1 MQDRIEN
8 VVGKYW
14 IRVLGVNYRC
24 SDIAFMGVS
33 QLFEER
39 KRVRKGYFGY
49 RDQVG
54 RGLIL
59 TCELLCWERQFISF
73 FPGRSPRVEWWFA
86 FGKHKLSEKDMQGRR
101 ARTCANRHVLD
112 CLNPPKVVALTNGRL
127 FWFHLRRWPP
137 RKLTGWGV
145 LYTDYSRLSLNGHL
159 CKMDTWSWSLPF
171 FAPSI

>member
-1 MQDRIEN
+1 MFMELITDARTLHSWVFPN
-8 VVGKYW
+8 CLKRGSV
-14 IRVLGVNYRC
+14 
-24 SDIAFMGVS
+24 SDKDIFAY
-33 QLFEER
+33 ER
-39 KRVRKGYFGY
+39 HVY

-54 RGLIL
+54 RSLIL
-59 TCELLCWERQFISF
+59 KCELLCWERQFISF
-73 FPGRSPRVEWWFA
+73 FPRRSPRVEWWFV
-86 FGKHKLSEKDMQGRR
+86 FGKHKLSEKDMQGHR

-127 FWFHLRRWPP
+127 FWFHLPRWPP

>member
-1 MQDRIEN
+1 MAPCNLPTFKSVDCCNARQNRNI
-8 VVGKYW
+8 VGKNW

-39 KRVRKGYFGY
+39 NRVRKGYFRLRTSWIRRSSGTKSHFEV
-49 RDQVG
+49 RV
-54 RGLIL
+54 IV
-59 TCELLCWERQFISF
+59 FISF
-73 FPGRSPRVEWWFA
+73 FPRRSPRIEWWFA

-127 FWFHLRRWPP
+127 FWFHLPRWPP
-137 RKLTGWGV
+137 RKLRGRGGAV
-145 LYTDYSRLSLNGHL
+145 YRLQSTL
-159 CKMDTWSWSLPF
+159 S
-171 FAPSI
+171 